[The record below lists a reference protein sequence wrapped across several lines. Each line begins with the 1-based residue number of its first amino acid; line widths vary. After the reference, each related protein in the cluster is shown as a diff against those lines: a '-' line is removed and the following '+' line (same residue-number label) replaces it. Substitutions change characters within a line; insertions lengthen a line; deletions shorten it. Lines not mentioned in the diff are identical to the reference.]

1 MLGGKDSSKDTNTA
15 TKTAATTTYLSYLE
29 KQIEKANT
37 AYLAVDTMREQISK
51 TNERIDIVEL
61 QQAEIE

>member
-1 MLGGKDSSKDTNTA
+1 MGS
-15 TKTAATTTYLSYLE
+15 KTAATTTYLSYLE

-37 AYLAVDTMREQISK
+37 AYLAVDTLREQISK